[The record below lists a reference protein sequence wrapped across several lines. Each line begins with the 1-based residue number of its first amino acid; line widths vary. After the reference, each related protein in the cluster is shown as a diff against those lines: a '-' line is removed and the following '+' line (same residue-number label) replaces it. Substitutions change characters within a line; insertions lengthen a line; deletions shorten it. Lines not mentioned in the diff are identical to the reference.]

1 MFLDE
6 RLLPENIEHITRGHY
21 KEFIELTKVC
31 LGCSYTYTYDL
42 GQSAMLAGCQN
53 ASTSFIL
60 YVYIKYWFQS
70 PSFTTEVSNDLQ
82 MFNDLTTFKKVD
94 NTVSIAA
101 LTTLICLAWYLT
113 DDYISIN
120 SLHCRPE

>member
-82 MFNDLTTFKKVD
+82 MFNDLTTFKS
-94 NTVSIAA
+94 VSMAA
-101 LTTLICLAWYLT
+101 LTTLIRPTWYLT
-113 DDYISIN
+113 E
-120 SLHCRPE
+120 HCIPITL